1 MPEEEPSSIR
11 SELLERLR
19 AMEGPQS
26 SDSLAELAYRRAREA
41 LERALDESR
50 LVRLQAIE
58 DAKATRER
66 ELTALMEALRSLRQS
81 AEAQIEALVRSAEIE
96 AVRIRDQSR
105 SEAQANLDRAAN
117 EAAQI
122 RAEAMS
128 MRVGADERAREV
140 ERLEAD
146 FNELL
151 ARVVE
156 RLGITE
162 RPNEGW
168 LRRLTGNH

>member
-1 MPEEEPSSIR
+1 M
-11 SELLERLR
+11 L
-19 AMEGPQS
+19 
-26 SDSLAELAYRRAREA
+26 
-41 LERALDESR
+41 
-50 LVRLQAIE
+50 
-58 DAKATRER
+58 
-66 ELTALMEALRSLRQS
+66 
-81 AEAQIEALVRSAEIE
+81 
-96 AVRIRDQSR
+96 
-105 SEAQANLDRAAN
+105 
-117 EAAQI
+117 AQI

-128 MRVGADERAREV
+128 TRVGADERAREV

-162 RPNEGW
+162 RPSEGW